1 MKRYTFTD
9 GTKVTSRLEG
19 KEVIKRMNRLDTLR
33 VLTEGYTD
41 GEGASIC
48 KKAWRAYNQLE
59 GFTGIIRL
67 NNLEKDFLSY
77 MLESD
82 MLDNEDKEVINYY
95 LSR

>member
-1 MKRYTFTD
+1 MKRYTFKD
-9 GTKVTSRLEG
+9 GTKVTSRLDS

-48 KKAWRAYNQLE
+48 KKAWRAYNKLND
-59 GFTGIIRL
+59 FTGIIRL
-67 NNLEKDFLSY
+67 NNLEKDFLGY

-82 MLDNEDKEVINYY
+82 MLDNEDREVINYY